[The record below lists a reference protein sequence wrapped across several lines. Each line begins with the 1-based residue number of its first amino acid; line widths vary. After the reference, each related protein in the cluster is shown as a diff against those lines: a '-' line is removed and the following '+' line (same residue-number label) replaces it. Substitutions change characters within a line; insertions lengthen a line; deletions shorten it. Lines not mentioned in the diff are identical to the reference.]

1 MIPVEPANKPRP
13 GIVLSGGGM
22 RGAYEVGIMLGLMEV
37 LERGADDDPLFRVFA
52 GTSVGAINATFFAA
66 HSHRGDHGVHRLR
79 NIWGSL
85 RIKDHVHVRAFGLVQ
100 WPERWRRLLGPLI
113 DEQRGTS
120 LIDARALEQIV
131 QRSVDWEKLHENVR
145 AGRVSALL
153 IAALHVVSGRTTV
166 FAELA
171 PGFEYAPSPDHRRTL
186 RYAEIEADHVLA
198 SAAIPLLFPTRL
210 VSGQFYCDGGLR
222 FNTPIAPA
230 IRAGADRLVVVSVLR
245 ERSVT
250 EAEIAESIAPAV
262 GRDLSPFFL
271 VGKLLNA
278 LLLDPVLYDLQVLE
292 RVNQLVHV
300 LEETL
305 PPEHLERVQSVLAGN
320 RGIGYRRLR
329 TLIFTPSEDLG
340 KIAGAYV
347 RTELKTTDL
356 HPVARR
362 LLEREARQDPGQEAD
377 WASYLLFDGGFA
389 EQIIELGRRDA
400 HAKADAIKVF
410 FAD

>member
-1 MIPVEPANKPRP
+1 MEPAKKRKP

-22 RGAYEVGIMLGLMEV
+22 RGGYEVGTMIGMMEV
-37 LERGADDDPLFRVFA
+37 LGQKADDEPVFRVFA

-85 RIKDHVHVRAFGLVQ
+85 RLKDHVHVRAFGLVR

-131 QRSVDWEKLHENVR
+131 QRSVDWDKLHENVR

-171 PGFEYAPSPDHRRTL
+171 PGFDYAPSRDQRRSL

-245 ERSVT
+245 ERSES
-250 EAEIAESIAPAV
+250 EAEIAESMAPPPA

-292 RVNQLVHV
+292 RVNQLVQV
-300 LEETL
+300 LEDTL
-305 PPEHLERVQSVLAGN
+305 PPEHLERVQRVLAGN

-362 LLEREARQDPGQEAD
+362 LLEREARQDPAQEAD

-389 EQIIELGRRDA
+389 EQLIELGRRDA
-400 HAKADAIKVF
+400 LAKADEITAF